1 MPKAIKAHSTS
12 KGKQPAVPAPH
23 KGCSRYSRQSHSTG
37 VEIQSS
43 IEESTSASTIL
54 CPLQQL
60 LAMPRP
66 LCPMG
71 YLQQQFKHL
80 VHFYLFSSLLIYS
93 RKSTSRSYRP

>member
-43 IEESTSASTIL
+43 IEESTSGSTNF
-54 CPLQQL
+54 
-60 LAMPRP
+60 MPP
-66 LCPMG
+66 TTITGHAQAPMPYG
-71 YLQQQFKHL
+71 IPSAAIQAFGT
-80 VHFYLFSSLLIYS
+80 FLFI
-93 RKSTSRSYRP
+93 